1 MKWTMDNGQ
10 FGIKTQSTGLET
22 CISNVA
28 VSRWLHPA
36 MNKMHRISAVKVA
49 TGAQPS
55 WLHWPLAAVNRFEN

>member
-1 MKWTMDNGQ
+1 MDNGQWTMDNSELRLR
-10 FGIKTQSTGLET
+10 TQVET
-22 CISNVA
+22 CISTVG
-28 VSRWLHPA
+28 VSRWLYPA